1 MVDVIV
7 QQKTCPKYLVKTI
20 VEIDIDNKKI

>member
-7 QQKTCPKYLVKTI
+7 QQKTYPKYLVKTI
-20 VEIDIDNKKI
+20 VEIDVDNKKI